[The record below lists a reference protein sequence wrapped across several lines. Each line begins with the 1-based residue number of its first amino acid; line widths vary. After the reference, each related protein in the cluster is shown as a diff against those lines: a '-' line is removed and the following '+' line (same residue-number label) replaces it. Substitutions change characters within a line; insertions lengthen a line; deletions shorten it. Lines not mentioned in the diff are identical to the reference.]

1 MDMQRDVINHLAELR
16 KRLIVVAVWFLCAF
30 GAGVYVS
37 PQVLAF
43 VKNHLGGIRVEWS
56 VFSLSDG
63 LVVYMKCALL
73 FGTALTL
80 PCLLYQLWAFA
91 RPGLTRR
98 EARTTLLFVPAS
110 LLLFASGVTF
120 GYTVALPMMI
130 SFMIKLNHAIGANEV
145 YGLQHYVSFLVGF
158 LYPMGLAFEMP
169 LAALFLTFIGVLTP
183 GRIKQV
189 RKFAYVGLAVLGS
202 CISPPDF
209 ISHLSVTVPL
219 ILLFEISVLVS
230 WRYSARRAAKLRMS
244 PT

>member
-1 MDMQRDVINHLAELR
+1 MDMQKDVVSHLTELR
-16 KRLIVVAVWFLCAF
+16 KRLIVVAVWFLGAF
-30 GAGVYVS
+30 GIGVYLS
-37 PQVLAF
+37 PQLLVF
-43 VKNHLGGIRVEWS
+43 IKNHVGRIQVEWS

-91 RPGLTRR
+91 RPGLTRQ

-130 SFMIKLNHAIGANEV
+130 SFMVKLNHAIGAHEV
-145 YGLQHYVSFLVGF
+145 YGLQHYVSFLIGF

-169 LAALFLTFIGVLTP
+169 LAALFLTFVGVLTP
-183 GRIKQV
+183 GRVKQV
-189 RKFAYVGLAVLGS
+189 RKYAYVGLAVVGS

-219 ILLFEISVLVS
+219 IALFEISVFVS
-230 WRYSARRAAKLRMS
+230 WRYSLRRAAKPRLS

>member
-30 GAGVYVS
+30 CIGIYLSPHLLAYV
-37 PQVLAF
+37 
-43 VKNHLGGIRVEWS
+43 KTHLGTIQVEWS

-73 FGTALTL
+73 FGTALTI
-80 PCLLYQLWAFA
+80 PCLLYELWAFA
-91 RPGLTRR
+91 RPGLTQR

-110 LLLFASGVTF
+110 LLLFAAGVTF

-130 SFMIKLNHAIGANEV
+130 SFMVKLNHAIGANEV
-145 YGLQHYVSFLVGF
+145 YGLQHYVSFLIGF

-183 GRIKQV
+183 GRMKQV
-189 RKFAYVGLAVLGS
+189 RKYAYVSLAILGS

-219 ILLFEISVLVS
+219 ILLFEISVFVS
-230 WRYSARRAAKLRMS
+230 WRYSLRRAKLQMN